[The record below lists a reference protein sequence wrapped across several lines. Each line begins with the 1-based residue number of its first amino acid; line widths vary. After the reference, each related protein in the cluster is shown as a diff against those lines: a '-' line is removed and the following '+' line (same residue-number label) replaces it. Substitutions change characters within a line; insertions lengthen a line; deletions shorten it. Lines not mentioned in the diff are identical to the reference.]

1 MKKPYLNAA
10 ACQWAGRSILLLLAV
25 LAVAMPTLV
34 RWYGRVRLLAPAG
47 QRAVLVGYYLCLVPL
62 ALAMLDMDRL
72 LGRIR
77 QGQVFQ
83 WANVRL
89 IHRLVWYCATVS
101 LITLACAWWYP
112 PLIFVTVVTAFL
124 CLVIGVV
131 GNVMGAATVLQ
142 EENDLTI

>member
-34 RWYGRVRLLAPAG
+34 QWYGRVRLLAPAG

-89 IHRLVWYCATVS
+89 IHRLV
-101 LITLACAWWYP
+101 
-112 PLIFVTVVTAFL
+112 
-124 CLVIGVV
+124 
-131 GNVMGAATVLQ
+131 
-142 EENDLTI
+142 